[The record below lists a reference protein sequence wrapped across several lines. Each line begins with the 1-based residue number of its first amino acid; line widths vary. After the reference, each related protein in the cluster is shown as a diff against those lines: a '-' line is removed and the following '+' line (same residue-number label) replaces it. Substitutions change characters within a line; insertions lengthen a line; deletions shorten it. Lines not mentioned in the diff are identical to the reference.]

1 MVFGFCKVMREL
13 KKSTSVVRLSETH
26 DARMYVNICMYL
38 SISESTVS
46 KQQGNFPFLE
56 NICGKYFLS
65 RIHLLVSL
73 CSSSIIWIQNFIFC
87 VQDVGFKDFSRKGE
101 NSTFIRVSSSHTLG
115 FKRSILVLTQVTK
128 EFSEIRFQIERR
140 FFWSM

>member
-1 MVFGFCKVMREL
+1 
-13 KKSTSVVRLSETH
+13 
-26 DARMYVNICMYL
+26 MYL

-115 FKRSILVLTQVTK
+115 FKRSITSSDTYNKRIFWNPISNRKKIFFLVDVNILLRNLCHFLLNFKRKTDFKFRQECK
-128 EFSEIRFQIERR
+128 L
-140 FFWSM
+140 